1 MIEEEMINDIVEG
14 MEDQIEDVVEKMEVE
29 DDNGLKPMTDDDI
42 KNIASD
48 AVTDAIDFIESEI
61 AEDRIKAQRYF
72 DGEVDIGEEEG
83 RSGIVA
89 TKVRDTIRNIKP
101 SLMRVFLSNQNFVQ
115 FVPRNPQEVQQ
126 AETATQYVHSEFT
139 EKNGY
144 RLINDAFHDA
154 LLKKAGVLKVYWD
167 EYTDSETYTLTNL
180 SEAEMMVVVNDPDV
194 EVLEQGMETSM
205 SMDEFGMQVETPV
218 YSLRVAHYKKGGKLC
233 VESVPPEEFFVSR
246 SARSIDDAYC
256 VGHRTEMRVSD
267 LVAMGYD
274 FETVSKLS
282 GITDYDSMAEAEDF
296 ERRGYDQVKEE
307 DILDPSMK
315 QVSVTE
321 AYMKM
326 DVDGT
331 GIAQLHR
338 ILMGGGDY
346 QLLDVTPV
354 NEVPFAIFEVDPEPH
369 AFFGRSVADLIIDD
383 QDASTAILRGV
394 LDNIAMTNNPRTMMV
409 EGQVNIDDLLN
420 NEIGGVVRVKQAGAI
435 QELSVPF
442 VAGQTLGALQYYD
455 SVIEQKTGVSRASM
469 GLDPDALQN
478 ATATAAKLTVN
489 AAAGQIEV
497 IARNLAEGGM
507 TRLFRL
513 MLKVLVEN
521 SPDEQMMRIAGDQ
534 FAPIDPRS
542 WNTDMGMS
550 VNVGLGTGKD
560 DERIQ
565 VLMQTLQT
573 QMQIWQNYGPT
584 NGLVGMTNIRNT
596 LADILGMGG
605 VRNADRYYQ
614 PMDQQKEMM
623 LIQQAQQMAQ
633 QKQDPNQM
641 LAMAQ
646 VQAEQIRAQSKMQSD
661 QLKAQLDAQKAL
673 AADDR
678 ERDKMD
684 QDLIVK
690 AAEIIGRYGTAV
702 DVENIKSMQN
712 EPRFPDVAP
721 TEAIPQ
727 VRY

>member
-1 MIEEEMINDIVEG
+1 MIEEEMINEIVE
-14 MEDQIEDVVEKMEVE
+14 QIEDVVEEMEVE

-42 KNIASD
+42 QNIARD
-48 AVTDAIDFIESEI
+48 AVTDAIDFVESEI

-83 RSGIVA
+83 RSSIVS
-89 TKVRDTIRNIKP
+89 TKVRDTVRNIKP
-101 SLMRVFLSNQNFVQ
+101 SLMRVFLSKQNFVQ

-167 EYTDSETYTLTNL
+167 EYTESETYTLTNL

-194 EVLEQGMETSM
+194 EVMEQGMETAI
-205 SMDEFGMQVETPV
+205 SMDEFGAEIETPV

-246 SARSIDDAYC
+246 SARSLDDAYC

-274 FETVSKLS
+274 FEMVSKLS

-315 QVSVTE
+315 QISVTE
-321 AYMKM
+321 CYMKM

-354 NEVPFAIFEVDPEPH
+354 NEIPFAVFEVDPEPH
-369 AFFGRSVADLIIDD
+369 AFFGRSVADLIIED
-383 QDASTAILRGV
+383 QDASTAIMRGI

-435 QELSVPF
+435 QDLSVPF

-513 MLKVLVEN
+513 MLKALVEN
-521 SPDEQMMRIAGDQ
+521 SPEETMMRIAGDQ

-565 VLMQTLQT
+565 VLMQTLDT
-573 QMQIWQNYGPT
+573 QMKIWQTYGPT

-623 LIQQAQQMAQ
+623 LVQQAQMLAA

-646 VQAEQIRAQSKMQSD
+646 VQAEQIKAQSKMQSD

-673 AADDR
+673 AQDDR
-678 ERDKMD
+678 ERDAMD
-684 QDLIVK
+684 QDLLIK
-690 AAEIIGRYGTAV
+690 AAEVIGKYGTAV
-702 DVENIKSMQN
+702 DVERIKQMQA

>member
-1 MIEEEMINDIVEG
+1 MIEEEMLEQIVE
-14 MEDQIEDVVEKMEVE
+14 EITTVVDEAEIEN
-29 DDNGLKPMTDDDI
+29 DNGLKPMTEDDI
-42 KNIASD
+42 QNIASD
-48 AVTDAIDFIESEI
+48 AVTDAIDFVESEI

-72 DGEVDIGEEEG
+72 DGEVDIGEEDG
-83 RSGIVA
+83 RSTIVS

-144 RLINDAFHDA
+144 RVISDAFHDA
-154 LLKKAGVLKVYWD
+154 LLKKAGVVKVYWD
-167 EYTDSETYTLTNL
+167 EYTESETYTLTNL

-194 EVLEQGMETSM
+194 EVMEQGMETSM
-205 SMDEFGMQVETPV
+205 SMDEFGAEIETPV

-246 SARSIDDAYC
+246 SARSLDDAYC

-274 FETVSKLS
+274 FEMVSNLS

-315 QVSVTE
+315 QISVTE
-321 AYMKM
+321 AYMKI

-354 NEVPFAIFEVDPEPH
+354 NEIPFAVFEVDPEPH
-369 AFFGRSVADLIIDD
+369 AFFGRSVADLIIED
-383 QDASTAILRGV
+383 QDASTAIMRGI

-435 QELSVPF
+435 QDLAVPF
-442 VAGQTLGALQYYD
+442 VAGQTLTALQYYD
-455 SVIEQKTGVSRASM
+455 SMIEQKTGVSRASM

-478 ATATAAKLTVN
+478 ATATAARLTVN

-507 TRLFRL
+507 TRLFKL
-513 MLKVLVEN
+513 MLKALVEN
-521 SPDEQMMRIAGDQ
+521 SPEDTMMRVAGDQ

-573 QMQIWQNYGPT
+573 QMQIWQAYGAS

-605 VRNADRYYQ
+605 IRNADRYYQ
-614 PMDQQKEMM
+614 PMDQQREQM
-623 LIQQAQQMAQ
+623 LVQQAQMMAQ
-633 QKQDPNQM
+633 QKQDPSQM

-646 VQAEQIRAQSKMQSD
+646 VQGEQIKAQAKIQSD

-678 ERDKMD
+678 ERDAMD
-684 QDLIVK
+684 QELLIK
-690 AAEIIGRYGTAV
+690 AAEVIGKYGTAV
-702 DVENIKSMQN
+702 DVERIKAMQA
-712 EPRFPDVAP
+712 EPRYADVAP

-727 VRY
+727 SRF

>member
-1 MIEEEMINDIVEG
+1 MIEEEMINEIEDVIEDDMG
-14 MEDQIEDVVEKMEVE
+14 MEDDS
-29 DDNGLKPMTDDDI
+29 GLKPMTDDDI
-42 KNIASD
+42 QNIASD

-83 RSGIVA
+83 RSTIVS

-115 FVPRNPQEVQQ
+115 FVPRGPQEVQQ
-126 AETATQYVHSEFT
+126 AETATRFVHSEFT

-180 SEAEMMVVVNDPDV
+180 SEAEMMVVVQDPDV

-205 SMDEFGMQVETPV
+205 SMDEFGMEVQTPV

-315 QVSVTE
+315 QISVTE
-321 AYMKM
+321 AYMKI

-331 GIAQLHR
+331 GVAQLHR

-369 AFFGRSVADLIIDD
+369 AFFGRSVADLIIED

-455 SVIEQKTGVSRASM
+455 SVVEQKTGVSRASM

-478 ATATAAKLTVN
+478 ATATAAKLTVS

-513 MLKVLVEN
+513 MLKALAEN
-521 SPDEQMMRIAGDQ
+521 SPEDAMMRVAGDQ

-573 QMQIWQNYGPT
+573 QMQIWQAYGPT

-605 VRNADRYYQ
+605 IRNADRYYQ

-623 LIQQAQQMAQ
+623 LVQQAQQMAQ

-684 QDLIVK
+684 QDLLVK
-690 AAEIIGRYGTAV
+690 AAEVIGKYGTAV
-702 DVENIKSMQN
+702 DVERIKAMQA
-712 EPRFPDVAP
+712 EPRYADVVP

-727 VRY
+727 SRF